1 MTSEVPFNFHILSL
15 QIYIQTQ
22 LVFQAEYPHKGA
34 SSENMPLDGI
44 DSFLPNII

>member
-34 SSENMPLDGI
+34 CLLYTSDAADDNRLV
-44 DSFLPNII
+44 